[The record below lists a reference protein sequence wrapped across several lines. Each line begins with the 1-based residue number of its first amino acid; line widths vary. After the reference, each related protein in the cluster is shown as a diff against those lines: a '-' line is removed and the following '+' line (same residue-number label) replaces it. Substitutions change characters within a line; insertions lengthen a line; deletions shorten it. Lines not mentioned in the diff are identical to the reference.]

1 VPGAMSAVTKPHAS
15 DAAQPVLLAATSVKK
30 RFGGF
35 DVLDDVS
42 FEVGAGRLV
51 GIVGTNGAGKSTLFA
66 VVSGQL
72 DADSGSVSFAGTDI
86 TRLPPLRRARL
97 GLARTFQVPR
107 EFAHLTVRDNFL
119 VAARCEYGETLRS
132 VFGGWPRVQR
142 EQKSLRERTHG
153 WIEFLGLTRVAG
165 ELAGSLSG
173 GQKKLLEL
181 GRLLMNEP
189 RCILLDE
196 PFAGVNPVLVDEISQ
211 RIRALNATRGIAF
224 VVIEHHLTALKA
236 LVEHLYVM
244 DRGRVI
250 AHGDP
255 ASVLAKPRVLE
266 AYMGGVI

>member
-1 VPGAMSAVTKPHAS
+1 MSAAAKPPGSKDHPRA
-15 DAAQPVLLAATSVKK
+15 LLAATGVTK

-35 DVLDDVS
+35 NVLDDVS
-42 FEVGAGRLV
+42 FEVGASRLV

-66 VVSGQL
+66 VVSGQV
-72 DADSGSVSFAGTDI
+72 DADSGSVTFAGSDI
-86 TRLPPLRRARL
+86 TRLAPLRRARL
-97 GLARTFQVPR
+97 GLGRTFQIPR
-107 EFAHLTVRDNFL
+107 EFAHLTVRENFL

-132 VFGGWPRVQR
+132 VFGGWPRVER
-142 EQKSLRERTHG
+142 EQRALRERANG

-181 GRLLMNEP
+181 GRMLMTEP
-189 RCILLDE
+189 QCILLDE
-196 PFAGVNPVLVDEISQ
+196 PFAGVNPVLVEEISR
-211 RIRALNATRGIAF
+211 RIRELNTTRGIAF

-236 LVEHLYVM
+236 LVQHLYVM

-250 AHGDP
+250 AYGDP
-255 ASVLAKPRVLE
+255 ASVLAEPRVLE